1 MKIRSGLKDVY
12 QNNKNPISPQSLQ
25 NFIRMINNENQSQS
39 EPSTH
44 TEDKA
49 NQKIVDTLGLGALK
63 MQEQILS
70 ELIHDRSS
78 RFKWGFTD
86 LSQVEEGEDLDDNDG
101 SNGENDDGENDE
113 NE

>member
-1 MKIRSGLKDVY
+1 
-12 QNNKNPISPQSLQ
+12 
-25 NFIRMINNENQSQS
+25 MINNENQSQS